1 MSFKQPRVPEFRR
14 GENVDSIV
22 RRLILFLRG
31 FCMAVWKANDER
43 KKEIEELKRRL
54 DELEGGE

>member
-1 MSFKQPRVPEFRR
+1 MSFKQPRVPEFHK
-14 GENVDSIV
+14 GEHVDSIV

-31 FCMAVWKANDER
+31 FCLAVWKANNER
-43 KKEIEELKRRL
+43 KNEIEDLKRRL